1 MVVMVDMVLVQ
12 VLVHMEVVQKVGQKV
27 AQKAVQK
34 GLLVKVSTLDVQVV
48 NLLHEKV
55 LLALCDDGNGE
66 RIFELPF
73 YFSHSYINDEQQ
85 IEIVINQYSPEES
98 DTDEFEWYWVP
109 YIQEAYF
116 GQIDY
121 YHCTEKHRSDIGKKV
136 HQYLTEKYG
145 AHGADD
151 HFTNCVIYNLETEEE
166 HSFPDA
172 YMN

>member
-1 MVVMVDMVLVQ
+1 MTFEIRMTHTFDHPLTEEDRKQLKLSQ
-12 VLVHMEVVQKVGQKV
+12 VI
-27 AQKAVQK
+27 
-34 GLLVKVSTLDVQVV
+34 TDYITFI
-48 NLLHEKV
+48 
-55 LLALCDDGNGE
+55 CDDGNGE

-73 YFSHSYINDEQQ
+73 YFSHSYINDNQQ
-85 IEIVINQYSPEES
+85 IEIVINEYSPEES

>member
-1 MVVMVDMVLVQ
+1 MTFKIRMTHTFDRPLTEEDRKQLQLSQ
-12 VLVHMEVVQKVGQKV
+12 VI
-27 AQKAVQK
+27 
-34 GLLVKVSTLDVQVV
+34 TDYITFI
-48 NLLHEKV
+48 
-55 LLALCDDGNGE
+55 CDDGNGE

-85 IEIVINQYSPEES
+85 IEIVINEYSPEES

-109 YIQEAYF
+109 YIKEAYF
-116 GQIDY
+116 GQIEY
-121 YHCTEKHRSDIGKKV
+121 YDCTEKYCSDIGEKV
-136 HQYLTEKYG
+136 YQYLTEKYG

-151 HFTNCVIYNLETEEE
+151 HFTNCIIYNLETEEE